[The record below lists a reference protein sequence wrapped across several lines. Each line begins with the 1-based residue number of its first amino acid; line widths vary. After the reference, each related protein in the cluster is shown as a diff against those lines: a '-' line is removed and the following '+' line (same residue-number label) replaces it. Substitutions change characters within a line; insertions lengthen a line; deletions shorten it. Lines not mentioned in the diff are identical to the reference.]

1 MTHRAEKSRGKSTDP
16 SNTKAKHASDG
27 RKFEQINIKIRING
41 RSLRYAKHMPLQVAT
56 YIQMKNSHGRK
67 DFNNQIG

>member
-41 RSLRYAKHMPLQVAT
+41 RSLRYAKAHALTSSNLYTNEELPW
-56 YIQMKNSHGRK
+56 KEG
-67 DFNNQIG
+67 F